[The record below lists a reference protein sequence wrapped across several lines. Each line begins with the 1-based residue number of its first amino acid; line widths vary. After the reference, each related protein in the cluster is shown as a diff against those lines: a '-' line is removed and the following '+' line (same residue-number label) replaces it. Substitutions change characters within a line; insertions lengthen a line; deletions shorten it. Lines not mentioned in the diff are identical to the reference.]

1 MEISLRT
8 VLILPSIIIGS
19 VIAYN
24 VLHVSTTE
32 DVDASSLKPGKYF
45 AFKNKIKDD
54 EYQTT
59 IYVKQVG
66 ESGEPDGVVTL
77 NGTVK
82 GVVSDAA
89 VGMLKFTANDIDCSG
104 TNLTLVYSG
113 HSAVIGMD
121 PNGGFSQKCQMKKF
135 LRDGDKLVR
144 IYN

>member
-1 MEISLRT
+1 MSLRT
-8 VLILPSIIIGS
+8 VLILPAIIIGS

-24 VLHVSTTE
+24 VLHVSTIE

-45 AFKNKIKDD
+45 AFKNKVEDD

-66 ESGEPDGVVTL
+66 EGGKPDGVVTL

-82 GVVSDAA
+82 GVVSDSA
-89 VGMLKFTANDIDCSG
+89 VAMLKFTANDIDCAG

-113 HSAVIGMD
+113 HSAVIAMG
-121 PNGGFSQKCQMKKF
+121 PNGGFDQKCQMKKF
-135 LRDGDKLVR
+135 LHDGDKLVR